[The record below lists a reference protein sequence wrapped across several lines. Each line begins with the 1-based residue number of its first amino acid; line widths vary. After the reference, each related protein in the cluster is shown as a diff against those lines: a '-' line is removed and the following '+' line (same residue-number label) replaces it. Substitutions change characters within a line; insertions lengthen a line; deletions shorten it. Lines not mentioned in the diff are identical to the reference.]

1 MPGDAL
7 ARIRGLINFPSV
19 TEVNVRS
26 GPATSQTLV
35 FKVPVGMSGQRIVD
49 VQIDSENKN
58 MAGKV
63 YQWFKLLFD
72 GGASGWVRDDLI
84 EIQGDCTKF
93 GYPDLATLTYAFDLV
108 RGTAPAATSTTS
120 TPATSTTTA
129 SASPTP
135 ATTTPAT
142 TTSPT
147 VTTGKVWVA
156 PGPTTV
162 PILAPVLATGNFP
175 DSFVDGERVRKAAY
189 GITASW
195 EGGYGAINNY
205 DSGIVSYGFLQFT
218 LAGGSLISVI
228 QNYLG
233 RSQSETANGLRAL
246 LPRIEARDPMLRN
259 DQGFLNLLK
268 ASTNDP
274 AMIDAQ
280 HEVGTKGYWQQVYD
294 GYIVGRALKYPL
306 TWALLFDMGV
316 NFGVNHGFIRMAETE
331 LGVPSRSKPSENG
344 LGEEQLMTYV
354 CQLRKRSH
362 YNQAEK
368 TGFTGLK
375 RRADFWMDLFT
386 KGDWYLRGDASGQ
399 IYPNSRTIKVV

>member
-7 ARIRGLINFPSV
+7 ARIRGLINVPSV

-26 GPATSQTLV
+26 GPATSTTLV
-35 FKVPVGMSGQRIVD
+35 FKVPVGMSGQRIQE

-58 MAGKV
+58 QAGKV
-63 YQWFKLLFD
+63 YQWFRLLFD

-84 EIQGDCTKF
+84 EIQGDCTPF
-93 GYPDLATLTYAFDLV
+93 GYPDLTNLTYAFDLV
-108 RGTAPAATSTTS
+108 RNAATVPAATS
-120 TPATSTTTA
+120 PATSPAATTPIPAPVTTT
-129 SASPTP
+129 PT
-135 ATTTPAT
+135 TTTPA
-142 TTSPT
+142 PVP

-175 DSFVDGERVRKAAY
+175 DAYAEPERVRKAAY

-195 EGGYGAINNY
+195 EGGYGAINTY

-218 LAGGSLISVI
+218 LAGGSLINVI
-228 QNYLG
+228 QKYLG
-233 RSQSETANGLRAL
+233 RSTSDAANGLRGY
-246 LPRIEARDPMLRN
+246 LPRVEARDPMLRE
-259 DQGFLNLLK
+259 DQNFINALK
-268 ASTNDP
+268 ATTSDQL
-274 AMIDAQ
+274 MIDSQ
-280 HEVGTKGYWQQVYD
+280 NEVATNGYWKQVYD
-294 GYIVGRALKYPL
+294 GYIANRGIKYPL
-306 TWALLFDMGV
+306 SWALLFDMGV
-316 NFGVNHGFIRMAETE
+316 NFGVNHGFVRMAETE

-368 TGFTGLK
+368 TGYHGLK
-375 RRADFWMDLFT
+375 RRADFWMDLIT
-386 KGDWYLRGDASGQ
+386 KGDWYLRGDAAGQ